1 MQVQV
6 IYVSRHGA
14 SKRYAEA
21 IAEALDGEA
30 QSVEQV
36 ESFWGD
42 AIVFVAGVYNH
53 KLNPDMLEFIQ
64 THRSDLYG
72 RMWAGVAI
80 SLIEDE
86 RAWNGEKIGG
96 PIYVRQYLGLF
107 DRPPLALAN
116 FPGAVDLDQLTEEEK
131 SNIQELFQIMGED
144 PHSVDNVD
152 TEKVWTLSNRIK
164 EIARQC

>member
-14 SKRYAEA
+14 S
-21 IAEALDGEA
+21 
-30 QSVEQV
+30 SVMLKPLLKHLMV
-36 ESFWGD
+36 KLNRWNKWSLLGRCHCLRCR
-42 AIVFVAGVYNH
+42 VYNH

-86 RAWNGEKIGG
+86 RTWNGEKIGG

-107 DRPPLALAN
+107 DRPPLAL
-116 FPGAVDLDQLTEEEK
+116 PISQGL
-131 SNIQELFQIMGED
+131 
-144 PHSVDNVD
+144 
-152 TEKVWTLSNRIK
+152 
-164 EIARQC
+164 

>member
-1 MQVQV
+1 VGRCG
-6 IYVSRHGA
+6 Y
-14 SKRYAEA
+14 
-21 IAEALDGEA
+21 
-30 QSVEQV
+30 QS
-36 ESFWGD
+36 
-42 AIVFVAGVYNH
+42 
-53 KLNPDMLEFIQ
+53 
-64 THRSDLYG
+64 HR
-72 RMWAGVAI
+72 RR
-80 SLIEDE
+80 

-131 SNIQELFQIMGED
+131 SNIQEVFQIMGED
-144 PHSVDNVD
+144 PHSVDNID

>member
-6 IYVSRHGA
+6 IYASRHGA

-30 QSVEQV
+30 QSLEQV
-36 ESFWGD
+36 QSFWGD

-53 KLNPDMLEFIQ
+53 KLNPDMLELIQ
-64 THRSDLYG
+64 GHRTDLYG
-72 RMWAGVAI
+72 RMWAGVAV
-80 SLIEDE
+80 SLLEDE
-86 RAWNGEKIGG
+86 KTWNGERIGG

-116 FPGAVDLDQLTEEEK
+116 FPGAVGLEELTEEEK
-131 SNIQELFQIMGED
+131 AEVAGVFQIMGED
-144 PHSVDNVD
+144 PHSVDKID

>member
-1 MQVQV
+1 V

-86 RAWNGEKIGG
+86 RTWNGEKIGG
-96 PIYVRQYLGLF
+96 PIYVDSTWVY
-107 DRPPLALAN
+107 
-116 FPGAVDLDQLTEEEK
+116 
-131 SNIQELFQIMGED
+131 
-144 PHSVDNVD
+144 
-152 TEKVWTLSNRIK
+152 
-164 EIARQC
+164 